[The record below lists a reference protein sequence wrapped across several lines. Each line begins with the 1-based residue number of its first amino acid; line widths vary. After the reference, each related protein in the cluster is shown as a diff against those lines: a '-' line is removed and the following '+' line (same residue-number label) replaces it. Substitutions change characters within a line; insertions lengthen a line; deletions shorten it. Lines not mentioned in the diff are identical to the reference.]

1 MLKIMPSS
9 ERMATLLANFAY
21 THLLLCRVVPA
32 RPRRTFSTRKS
43 NGVAFYEQLIFTS
56 PSRFVCAYRRHRRSS
71 IYTIQHNPP
80 PPLQAS
86 RLNIPPQPP
95 QPLLRPLQHL
105 IILAHRKPQ
114 PVFHNM
120 RIRIREKFR
129 RRNRRNAQLFD
140 AEPAELEVARSVGYV
155 WWERVIRGEFDFG
168 EVDEDEVAA
177 FWV

>member
-21 THLLLCRVVPA
+21 TDLLLCRCSASQTPTHLLHTKVEWRGLLRAAHIHFAEPFRLYIPTTPPLFHIHYPSQPA
-32 RPRRTFSTRKS
+32 T
-43 NGVAFYEQLIFTS
+43 
-56 PSRFVCAYRRHRRSS
+56 
-71 IYTIQHNPP
+71 
-80 PPLQAS
+80 PLQAS

-114 PVFHNM
+114 PVLHNM
-120 RIRIREKFR
+120 RIRIREKLR
-129 RRNRRNAQLFD
+129 RRNRRNAQLFN
-140 AEPAELEVARSVGYV
+140 AEPAELEVARSVGDV